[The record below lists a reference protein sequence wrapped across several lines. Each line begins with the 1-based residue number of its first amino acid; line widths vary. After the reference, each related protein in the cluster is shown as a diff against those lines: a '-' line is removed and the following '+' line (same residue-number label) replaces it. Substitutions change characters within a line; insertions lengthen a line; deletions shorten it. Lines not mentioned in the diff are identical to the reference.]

1 MFCRLLPAAALVVLG
16 GCMEMD
22 SEAIQSRLKLP
33 FGQEQE
39 QVSQGASSFVQE
51 DRSDGSEIFDTLL
64 ARRTVIPEDSTLS
77 HVADIALASGARA
90 SEAELRTA
98 KLRAEAED
106 KNWLPTLEP
115 TVSLT
120 SLGDVV
126 TGLIVE
132 AVLYDHGRKKA
143 EREYAASDVE
153 VAAVTLSQDMNERVF
168 TAQTLFVEA
177 VKSQHKAALADRA
190 LAQMERFR
198 KIVSGRVDGGVSDKG
213 DLRMVDTRSSS
224 LRTQRDTAR
233 EAAQTALSEL
243 SAMTG
248 TSFQTADVGQL
259 GISALP
265 EVEALAV
272 IKAKAES
279 GRNIARAKVER
290 AGQLPG
296 IGAVASGGSAALQL
310 VSETGIGFGTA
321 ARIKAIESTKET
333 ALLQVDEARE
343 DSARSRSRLQNRI
356 ESLKRQQAEAE
367 MLAREGKETYRLFEA
382 QFRAGQRSVLE
393 VVDIYE
399 QSIQREM
406 EGLNAKYDTLLA
418 ELQLARDLGLLANGD
433 AI

>member
-1 MFCRLLPAAALVVLG
+1 
-16 GCMEMD
+16 MEMD